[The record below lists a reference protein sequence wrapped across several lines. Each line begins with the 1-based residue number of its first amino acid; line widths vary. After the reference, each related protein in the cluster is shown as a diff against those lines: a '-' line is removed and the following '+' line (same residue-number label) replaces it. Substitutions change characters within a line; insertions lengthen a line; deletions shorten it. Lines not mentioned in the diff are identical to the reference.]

1 MGAHPNS
8 PLITQLDDIVTWNNT
23 TNQKHWPWPV
33 DANNS
38 LLPDSA
44 VPEGDGAKARQVAES
59 ARLARAG
66 LS

>member
-1 MGAHPNS
+1 MGAHPDS

-33 DANNS
+33 DANNN

-44 VPEGDGAKARQVAES
+44 VSVKTVMAVEV
-59 ARLARAG
+59 RLAQ
-66 LS
+66 LPLVHQ

>member
-44 VPEGDGAKARQVAES
+44 ASVNTAMAVE
-59 ARLARAG
+59 ARLAQLPFAHQ
-66 LS
+66 